1 MRSPTT
7 TGGSPM
13 RALNTTMTASRPGK
27 RTRARKAPKG
37 TPTRAARSTAER
49 LTRRD
54 SRTIAMSAGSAVST
68 SWSAETSVGMKN
80 IRPTLDLLQIARL
93 WSNLHLGSY
102 VCMPDLLTTDEA
114 ATYLRLSERKL
125 YELVANGA
133 VPCTKVTGKWLF
145 PKAALDRWLAA
156 GLLMPALAHAPAP
169 PIVGGSHDPLL
180 EWALRESGSGLAS
193 LPEGSEAGLRR
204 LTRGEVMIAA
214 IHLHGLECDDAQ
226 ANVSEVADAPG
237 LHDAVL
243 ISFARREQGIV
254 TAPGNPLK
262 LSDIASVAK
271 ARARL
276 AQRPPGA
283 GAQLLLLAL
292 LARANIA
299 ANDLALMTPICATGM
314 DIARAVRS
322 NRADCAIATR
332 SVALAAGLNFLP
344 ITWEH
349 FDLVLRQRDYFLPG
363 PQALFGFMRTA
374 ALRERAME
382 LGGYDVDAI
391 GAVRL
396 VN

>member
-1 MRSPTT
+1 
-7 TGGSPM
+7 
-13 RALNTTMTASRPGK
+13 
-27 RTRARKAPKG
+27 
-37 TPTRAARSTAER
+37 
-49 LTRRD
+49 
-54 SRTIAMSAGSAVST
+54 
-68 SWSAETSVGMKN
+68 
-80 IRPTLDLLQIARL
+80 
-93 WSNLHLGSY
+93 
-102 VCMPDLLTTDEA
+102 MPDLLTTDEA

-156 GLLMPALAHAPAP
+156 GLLTPALAHAPAP

-193 LPEGSEAGLRR
+193 LPEESEAGLRR

-214 IHLHGLECDDAQ
+214 IHLHGLECDDVQ
-226 ANVSEVADAPG
+226 ANVSAVADAPG

-271 ARARL
+271 SRARL

-292 LARANIA
+292 LARAHIA
-299 ANDLALMTPICATGM
+299 ANDLALMTPVCATGM
-314 DIARAVRS
+314 DIAQAVRS
-322 NRADCAIATR
+322 NRADCGIATR
-332 SVALAAGLNFLP
+332 SVALPAGLNFLP

-349 FDLVLRQRDYFLPG
+349 FDLVLRRRDYFLPG

-374 ALRERAME
+374 ALREHALE